1 MYANTSLTPSDALLL
16 LHGLGMTLFI
26 FIVTFAIGSVAGL
39 GLGLVRQARV
49 PVASQ
54 LALVYVELFRNS
66 PLLVQL
72 FLVYFGLPISFG
84 LRLSPLTAG
93 LITLS
98 VNTAAF
104 MAVIVQSAVDEVP
117 RGQWESARAF
127 GLGYRCSMIHV
138 ILPQAVQAMLP
149 PAVSLAVSQLQVSSL
164 VSVIGVLELTRV
176 GANLNLR
183 TLQPFLVWPIVGL
196 GYFIVSKPLS
206 MLADR
211 AEARLRG
218 RGRTARVALAQG
230 PA

>member
-16 LHGLGMTLFI
+16 LQGLGMTLFI

-127 GLGYRCSMIHV
+127 GLGYRRSMIHV

>member
-1 MYANTSLTPSDALLL
+1 MYGSTSLTGSDALLL
-16 LHGLGMTLFI
+16 LQGLGMTLLI
-26 FIVTFAIGSVAGL
+26 FGVSFTAGSTAGL
-39 GLGLVRQARV
+39 VLGLVRQARV
-49 PVASQ
+49 PVLSQ

-72 FLVYFGLPISFG
+72 FLIYFGLPISFG
-84 LRLSPLTAG
+84 LHLSPLIAG
-93 LITLS
+93 LITLGI
-98 VNTAAF
+98 NTAAF

-117 RGQWESARAF
+117 RGQWEAARAY
-127 GLGYRCSMIHV
+127 GLGYFRSMRHIV
-138 ILPQAVQAMLP
+138 LPQAAHTMLP

-176 GANLNLR
+176 GTNLNLR
-183 TLQPFLVWPIVGL
+183 TLQPFVVWPIVAA
-196 GYFIVSKPLS
+196 GYFLVSKPLS

-218 RGRTARVALAQG
+218 RGRTVRVGLAEG

>member
-1 MYANTSLTPSDALLL
+1 MYGSTSLTGSDALLL
-16 LHGLGMTLFI
+16 LQGLGMTLLI
-26 FIVTFAIGSVAGL
+26 FGVSFTAGSAAGL
-39 GLGLVRQARV
+39 VLGIVRQARV
-49 PVASQ
+49 PVLSQ
-54 LALVYVELFRNS
+54 VALVYVELFRNS

-72 FLVYFGLPISFG
+72 FLIYFGLPISFG
-84 LRLSPLTAG
+84 LRLSPLVAG
-93 LITLS
+93 LITLGI
-98 VNTAAF
+98 NTAAF

-117 RGQWESARAF
+117 RGQWEAARAY
-127 GLGYRCSMIHV
+127 GLDYHRAMRHV

-176 GANLNLR
+176 GTNLNLR
-183 TLQPFLVWPIVGL
+183 TLQPFLVWPIVAA
-196 GYFIVSKPLS
+196 GYFVVSKPLS

-218 RGRTARVALAQG
+218 RGRTVRVGLAEG